1 MAELVDALALGASY
15 FGSGG
20 STPFKGTKGGVGWQ
34 SLAYRVGLE
43 NQCTF
48 IGTEGSNPS
57 PTAKLIMTIEM
68 TKPIDK
74 EQYAKIAQF
83 WLHWLKQHPRSEDD
97 DDFHKIIRE
106 SAKTYLDL
114 YESWLDIYT
123 YIVKT
128 TYIPTNKKLH

>member
-1 MAELVDALALGASY
+1 M
-15 FGSGG
+15 
-20 STPFKGTKGGVGWQ
+20 GWQ

-68 TKPIDK
+68 TKSIDK

-83 WLHWLKQHPRSEDD
+83 WIHWLKQHPQSDEDE
-97 DDFHKIIRE
+97 DDFHKVMRE
-106 SAKTYLDL
+106 SANTYLDL

>member
-20 STPFKGTKGGVGWQ
+20 STPFKGTRGEVAERPIAPVLKTGVP
-34 SLAYRVGLE
+34 R
-43 NQCTF
+43 
-48 IGTEGSNPS
+48 GTVSSNLTLS
-57 PTAKLIMTIEM
+57 AKLIMTIEM
-68 TKPIDK
+68 TKGIEK

-83 WLHWLKQHPRSEDD
+83 WLHWLKQHPSSEDD

-106 SAKTYLDL
+106 SAETYLDL

>member
-1 MAELVDALALGASY
+1 M
-15 FGSGG
+15 
-20 STPFKGTKGGVGWQ
+20 GWQ

-68 TKPIDK
+68 TKSIDK

-83 WLHWLKQHPRSEDD
+83 WIHWLKQHPQSDEDE
-97 DDFHKIIRE
+97 DDFHKVMRE
-106 SAKTYLDL
+106 SANTYLDL

-128 TYIPTNKKLH
+128 TYIPINKKLH

>member
-1 MAELVDALALGASY
+1 
-15 FGSGG
+15 
-20 STPFKGTKGGVGWQ
+20 VGWQ

-68 TKPIDK
+68 TKGIEK

-83 WLHWLKQHPRSEDD
+83 WLHWLKQHPNPKDD
-97 DDFHKIIRE
+97 DDFHKVIRE
-106 SAKTYLDL
+106 SAETYLDL